1 MLSLY
6 LVFETTYAAEHKDND
21 MESYWIRIVYKIC
34 LMRTKSL
41 AVLTCVCVCDPVCW
55 FVVSLWRM

>member
-1 MLSLY
+1 
-6 LVFETTYAAEHKDND
+6 

-41 AVLTCVCVCDPVCW
+41 AVLTFVCVCVCDPVCW